1 MNSIIENSFRFD
13 MKRTDGHLDVTSQ
26 HMRLFDFIWPKCW
39 CHFSF
44 SKLKFFAVESNQ
56 INLCLKSWNVAGQ
69 MVSLFPLLF
78 HYKFVDFNGWQ
89 KADGKCERVKIDAIG
104 LEFLHVHFIRHRRP
118 RRRWSLVNYCYSS
131 SQGNTTAR
139 CSDVGCIL
147 FSKNKMIRFGRKEK
161 LFCFI
166 FGLSVLQN
174 RFLNANFC
182 YYLQSNRQ

>member
-1 MNSIIENSFRFD
+1 MVISMWQANICDYLISFDRNV
-13 MKRTDGHLDVTSQ
+13 DVISHFRNWNFSQ
-26 HMRLFDFIWPKCW
+26 
-39 CHFSF
+39 
-44 SKLKFFAVESNQ
+44 SNQ
-56 INLCLKSWNVAGQ
+56 IKWIYVWNHEMSQVKWFHFFLFCFITNLSISIVDKKQMENVKELKSMQW
-69 MVSLFPLLF
+69 
-78 HYKFVDFNGWQ
+78 
-89 KADGKCERVKIDAIG
+89 IG
-104 LEFLHVHFIRHRRP
+104 LEFLHVHLIRHRRP